1 MKQFIVLTAVLPI
14 LLVFMLQFVCDLRTN
29 DRIGVIRSV
38 VYAAKEDAKQQG
50 CFTEEISERIRSDIG
65 EALGIPPESVEVIS
79 DGVVKHRYA
88 SGDDRLIYYTVRVPV
103 DGVMA
108 GRGLFGRSGDGNGFV
123 YVIDS
128 YTASER
134 I

>member
-29 DRIGVIRSV
+29 DRIDTIQAV
-38 VYAAKEDAKQQG
+38 VYAAKEEARQEG
-50 CFTEEISERIRSDIG
+50 CFTEEISDRIKRDIG
-65 EALGIPPESVEVIS
+65 EALGIPPDSVEVVS
-79 DGVVKHRYA
+79 DGGVKHRYA
-88 SGDDRLIYYTVRVPV
+88 AGDDRLIYYTVRVPL

-108 GRGLFGRSGDGNGFV
+108 GRGLFGQGGDGFV